1 MDDVILMIVAG
12 LLLVSG
18 CLVTVRLVR
27 GPSTLDRAVALD
39 ALVAVMMA
47 GIGVYTA
54 AQRVGYY
61 LPVLLVLSFLGFTGS
76 VGVARFMALRDEA
89 GGEDVDE
96 NTDTGTEP
104 SATEPPAEPAST
116 VQSTRPST
124 EWTAGGGPAGEGG
137 QR

>member
-1 MDDVILMIVAG
+1 MIVAG

-96 NTDTGTEP
+96 NTDTDTGTGTEP

-124 EWTAGGGPAGEGG
+124 EWTAGGGTAGEGG